1 MPSSS
6 FRICSKVRE
15 YLDPKKFT
23 CKCHRSC
30 HSTVRFWPVDLVG
43 LERKMRLIFSAS
55 SRKRCI
61 AGSLTLK
68 ISIKCIEKLP
78 QIHTHTLGTEA
89 KPQEASHLNLQGP
102 PLPAL
107 LTALTQRALTHPL
120 SPLLQIPDTQC
131 FCNYRLQ
138 EASPAMANGK
148 KKRLYMKICKYYH

>member
-61 AGSLTLK
+61 AGW
-68 ISIKCIEKLP
+68 LP
-78 QIHTHTLGTEA
+78 H
-89 KPQEASHLNLQGP
+89 PQNQHKMH
-102 PLPAL
+102 
-107 LTALTQRALTHPL
+107 RK
-120 SPLLQIPDTQC
+120 
-131 FCNYRLQ
+131 
-138 EASPAMANGK
+138 ASPNSRTYSRDRGK
-148 KKRLYMKICKYYH
+148 AAGSFTLELARPPTPYSAHSTDTAGPNPPTLPPATDPRHTVFL